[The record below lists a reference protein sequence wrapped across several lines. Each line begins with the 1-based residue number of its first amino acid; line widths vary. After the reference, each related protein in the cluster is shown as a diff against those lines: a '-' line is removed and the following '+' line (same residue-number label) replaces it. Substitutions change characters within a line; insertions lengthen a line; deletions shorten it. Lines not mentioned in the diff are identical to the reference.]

1 MHIYLAYA
9 RYTATSSNSFHED
22 RSSSRTISV
31 PYVIQIFI
39 NIRLKWC
46 VTRGTWTN
54 RRHELLNVIIETKN
68 DRTFRLTFESLS
80 LSVSL
85 SLSLYLNESTSNLR
99 KNRVSRFNDRLCVV
113 SRGCKKKKKRR
124 NHYDKAT
131 NKISTVEVKNK
142 FTSINYSNNLLFKAS
157 NNRS

>member
-85 SLSLYLNESTSNLR
+85 SLCIWTNLLRIYEKIEFQGSMTDFVSL
-99 KNRVSRFNDRLCVV
+99 VV
-113 SRGCKKKKKRR
+113 DAKRKKKGE
-124 NHYDKAT
+124 
-131 NKISTVEVKNK
+131 IITVKQQTK
-142 FTSINYSNNLLFKAS
+142 FQRLKLRINLLQ
-157 NNRS
+157 

>member
-85 SLSLYLNESTSNLR
+85 SLCIWTNLLRIYEKIGFQGSMTDFVSL
-99 KNRVSRFNDRLCVV
+99 VV
-113 SRGCKKKKKRR
+113 DAKRKKKGE
-124 NHYDKAT
+124 
-131 NKISTVEVKNK
+131 IITVKQQTK
-142 FTSINYSNNLLFKAS
+142 FQRLKLRINLLQ
-157 NNRS
+157 